1 LAAPLPLGD
10 KPPENGLFS
19 STETIGSES
28 RSFHAYVH
36 IPFCTVKCGYC
47 DFNTYTSNELGT
59 LKQSDFAATLVGEI
73 TLSAKILKQ
82 SNVATRKLKT
92 VFFGGGTP
100 SLLPAADLIAI
111 LDSLEA
117 EFDFQQ
123 DTEITFEANPDS
135 VTKESLSSLRAAGFN
150 RISIGMQSA
159 VPEVLKTLERTH
171 NPENV
176 SVALEI
182 AKSLGFRTSLDLI
195 FGAPGETL
203 QQWEQTVLQVIELD
217 PGHLSAY
224 SLIVEP
230 GTKLAR
236 QIHSGELA
244 QVDEDL
250 QADKY
255 ELADKLLSEAGYNWY
270 EISNWSKSEDLKSN
284 HNLAYWGGQDW
295 WGYGPGAHSHLG
307 SVRWWNHKHPLS
319 YANLLDKDI
328 SPAAGREQLDSETS
342 ALERILLESR
352 TSAGMS
358 IEQIKKLQPGSEL
371 AISQLI
377 ADGLIEGPQAI
388 AGRLLLTLKGRLLAD
403 AVVRALSS

>member
-10 KPPENGLFS
+10 KPPENGLFTAS
-19 STETIGSES
+19 EILGSES

-59 LKQSDFAATLVGEI
+59 LKQSDFAATLIGEVS
-73 TLSAKILKQ
+73 LSAKILQQ
-82 SNVATRKLKT
+82 SNVAPRKLKT

-100 SLLPAADLIAI
+100 SLLPATDLIAI
-111 LDSLEA
+111 LVELESK
-117 EFDFQQ
+117 FGFQG
-123 DTEITFEANPDS
+123 DAEITFEANPDS
-135 VTKESLSSLRAAGFN
+135 VTRESLSALKDAGFT

-159 VPEVLKTLERTH
+159 VPDVLKTLERTH

-176 SVALEI
+176 AIALEI

-203 QQWEQTVLQVIELD
+203 SQWEETIAEVIELD

-236 QIHSGELA
+236 QINSGELVD
-244 QVDEDL
+244 VDEDL

-255 ELADKLLSEAGYNWY
+255 ELADKLLSEAGYSWY

-284 HNLAYWGGQDW
+284 HNLAYWSGQDW

-307 SVRWWNHKHPLS
+307 SVRWWNHKHPLT
-319 YANLLDKDI
+319 YANLLEKNT
-328 SPAAGREQLDSETS
+328 SPAAGREQLDSETA

-352 TSAGMS
+352 TSEGMS

-371 AISQLI
+371 AISELI

-388 AGRLLLTLKGRLLAD
+388 AGKLLLTLKGRLLAD

>member
-1 LAAPLPLGD
+1 MAAPLPLGD
-10 KPPENGLFS
+10 KPPEKGLFTAS
-19 STETIGSES
+19 EILGSES

-59 LKQSDFAATLVGEI
+59 LKQSDFAATLIGEVR
-73 TLSAKILKQ
+73 LSAKILQQ
-82 SNVATRKLKT
+82 SNVAPRKLKT

-100 SLLPAADLIAI
+100 SLLPAADLITI
-111 LDSLEA
+111 LDELESR
-117 EFDFQQ
+117 FGFQG
-123 DTEITFEANPDS
+123 DAEITFEANPDS
-135 VTKESLSSLRAAGFN
+135 VTRESLSALKDAGFT

-159 VPEVLKTLERTH
+159 VPDVLKTLERTH

-176 SVALEI
+176 AIALEI
-182 AKSLGFRTSLDLI
+182 AKCLGFRTSLDLI

-203 QQWEQTVLQVIELD
+203 SQWEETIAQVIELD

-236 QIHSGELA
+236 QINSGELVD
-244 QVDEDL
+244 VDEDL

-255 ELADKLLSEAGYNWY
+255 ELADKLLSEAGYSWY

-284 HNLAYWGGQDW
+284 HNLAYWSGQDW

-319 YANLLDKDI
+319 YANLLEKNT
-328 SPAAGREQLDSETS
+328 SPAAGREQLDSDTA

-352 TSAGMS
+352 TSEGMS
-358 IEQIKKLQPGSEL
+358 IEQIKKLQPGSEA

-377 ADGLIEGPQAI
+377 ADGLIEGPEAI
-388 AGRLLLTLKGRLLAD
+388 AGKLLLTLKGRLLAD

>member
-1 LAAPLPLGD
+1 MAAPLPVGD
-10 KPPENGLFS
+10 KPPENGLFTA
-19 STETIGSES
+19 TEIMGSDS
-28 RSFHAYVH
+28 RSFHAYAH
-36 IPFCTVKCGYC
+36 TPFCTVKCGYC
-47 DFNTYTSNELGT
+47 DFNTYTSSELGT
-59 LKQSDFAATLVGEI
+59 LKQSDFAATLIGEI
-73 TLSAKILKQ
+73 ILSAEILQ
-82 SNVATRKLKT
+82 ESNVAPRKLKT

-111 LDSLEA
+111 LDELESK
-117 EFDFQQ
+117 FGFQS
-123 DTEITFEANPDS
+123 DAEITFEANPDS
-135 VTKESLSSLRAAGFN
+135 VTRESLSALKNAGFT

-159 VPEVLKTLERTH
+159 VPDVLKTLERTH

-176 SVALEI
+176 AIALDI

-203 QQWEQTVLQVIELD
+203 QQWEQTVLEVIELD

-236 QIHSGELA
+236 QISSGELA
-244 QVDEDL
+244 DVDEDL

-255 ELADKLLSEAGYNWY
+255 ELADKLLTEAGYSWY

-284 HNLAYWGGQDW
+284 HNLAYWSGQDW

-319 YANLLDKDI
+319 YANLLEKNT
-328 SPAAGREQLDSETS
+328 SPAAGREQLDSETA

-358 IEQIKKLQPGSEL
+358 IEQIKKLQPGSHL

-377 ADGLIEGPQAI
+377 ADGLIEGPEAI
-388 AGRLLLTLKGRLLAD
+388 AGKLLLTLKGRLLAD

>member
-1 LAAPLPLGD
+1 MAAPLPVGD
-10 KPPENGLFS
+10 KPPENGFFTASEIL
-19 STETIGSES
+19 GSES

-59 LKQSDFAATLVGEI
+59 LKQSDFAATLIGEI
-73 TLSAKILKQ
+73 ILSAKILQQ
-82 SNVATRKLKT
+82 SNVTPRKLKT

-111 LDSLEA
+111 LDELESK
-117 EFDFQQ
+117 FGFQS
-123 DTEITFEANPDS
+123 DAEITFEANPDS
-135 VTKESLSSLRAAGFN
+135 VTRESLSALKDAGFT

-159 VPEVLKTLERTH
+159 VPDVLKTLERTH

-176 SVALEI
+176 AIALDI

-203 QQWEQTVLQVIELD
+203 QQWEQTIRQVIDLD

-236 QIHSGELA
+236 QISSGELA
-244 QVDEDL
+244 DVDEDL

-255 ELADKLLSEAGYNWY
+255 ELADKLLSEAGYSWY

-284 HNLAYWGGQDW
+284 HNLAYWSGQDW

-319 YANLLDKDI
+319 YANLLEKNT
-328 SPAAGREQLDSETS
+328 SPAAGREQLDSETA

-358 IEQIKKLQPGSEL
+358 IDQIKKLQPGSEL

-388 AGRLLLTLKGRLLAD
+388 AGKLLLTLKGRLLAD
-403 AVVRALSS
+403 AVVRALSN

>member
-19 STETIGSES
+19 ASEIIGSES

-47 DFNTYTSNELGT
+47 DFNTYTSSELGT

-73 TLSAKILKQ
+73 GLSASILQQ
-82 SNVATRKLKT
+82 SDVSSRKLKT

-100 SLLPAADLIAI
+100 SLLPAADLISI
-111 LDSLEA
+111 LNSLET
-117 EFDFQQ
+117 EFGFQENA
-123 DTEITFEANPDS
+123 EITFEANPDS
-135 VTKESLSSLRAAGFN
+135 VTKESLASLREAGFN

-159 VPEVLKTLERTH
+159 VPDVLKTLERTH

-176 SVALEI
+176 AIAVNI
-182 AKSLGFRTSLDLI
+182 AKSLGYRTSLDLI
-195 FGAPGETL
+195 FGAPGESL
-203 QQWEQTVLQVIELD
+203 SQWEQTIRQVIDLD

-236 QIHSGELA
+236 QINSGELA
-244 QVDEDL
+244 EPDEDL

-255 ELADKLLSEAGYNWY
+255 ELADKLLAEAGYSWY
-270 EISNWSKSEDLKSN
+270 EISNWSKTEDLKSN
-284 HNLAYWGGQDW
+284 HNLAYWTGQDW

-319 YANLLDKDI
+319 YANLLEKNV
-328 SPAAGREQLDSETS
+328 SPAAGREQLDRETA

-377 ADGLIEGPQAI
+377 ADGLIEGSQAI
-388 AGRLLLTLKGRLLAD
+388 AGKLLLTLKGRLLAD

>member
-1 LAAPLPLGD
+1 LAAPLPVGD
-10 KPPENGLFS
+10 KPPENGFFTASEIL
-19 STETIGSES
+19 GSES

-59 LKQSDFAATLVGEI
+59 LKQSDFAATLIGEI
-73 TLSAKILKQ
+73 ILSAKILQQ
-82 SNVATRKLKT
+82 SNVTPRKLKT

-111 LDSLEA
+111 LDELESK
-117 EFDFQQ
+117 FGFQS
-123 DTEITFEANPDS
+123 DAEITFEANPDS
-135 VTKESLSSLRAAGFN
+135 VTRESLSALKDAGFT

-159 VPEVLKTLERTH
+159 VPDVLKTLERTH

-176 SVALEI
+176 AFALDI
-182 AKSLGFRTSLDLI
+182 GKSLGFRTSLDLI

-203 QQWEQTVLQVIELD
+203 QQWEQTIRQVIDLD

-236 QIHSGELA
+236 QISSGELA
-244 QVDEDL
+244 DVDEDL

-255 ELADKLLSEAGYNWY
+255 ELADKLLSEAGYSWY
-270 EISNWSKSEDLKSN
+270 EISNWSKTPELKSN
-284 HNLAYWGGQDW
+284 HNLAYWSGQDW

-319 YANLLDKDI
+319 YANLLEKNI
-328 SPAAGREQLDSETS
+328 SPAAGREQLDGETA

-352 TSAGMS
+352 TSEGMS

-388 AGRLLLTLKGRLLAD
+388 AGKLLLTLKGRLLAD
-403 AVVRALSS
+403 AVVRALSN

>member
-19 STETIGSES
+19 ASEIIGSES

-47 DFNTYTSNELGT
+47 DFNTYTSSELGT

-73 TLSAKILKQ
+73 GLSANILKQ
-82 SNVATRKLKT
+82 SDVSLRKLKT

-100 SLLPAADLIAI
+100 SLLPAADLISI
-111 LDSLEA
+111 LNSLET
-117 EFDFQQ
+117 EFGIEDEA
-123 DTEITFEANPDS
+123 EITFEANPDS
-135 VTKESLSSLRAAGFN
+135 VTIESLASLREAGFN

-159 VPEVLKTLERTH
+159 VPDVLKILERTH

-176 SVALEI
+176 AIAVDI
-182 AKSLGFRTSLDLI
+182 AKSLGYRTSLDLI
-195 FGAPGETL
+195 FGAPGESL
-203 QQWEQTVLQVIELD
+203 SQWEQTIRQVIELD

-236 QIHSGELA
+236 QINSGELTEP
-244 QVDEDL
+244 DEDL

-255 ELADKLLSEAGYNWY
+255 ELADNLLAEAGYSWY
-270 EISNWSKSEDLKSN
+270 EISNWSKTEDLKSN
-284 HNLAYWGGQDW
+284 HNLAYWSGQDW

-319 YANLLDKDI
+319 YANLLEKNV
-328 SPAAGREQLDSETS
+328 SPAAGREQLDRETA

-377 ADGLIEGPQAI
+377 ADGLIEGSQAI
-388 AGRLLLTLKGRLLAD
+388 AGKLLLTLKGRLLAD

>member
-111 LDSLEA
+111 LDSLES
-117 EFDFQQ
+117 EFGFQE
-123 DTEITFEANPDS
+123 DAEITFEANPDS

-159 VPEVLKTLERTH
+159 VPDVLKTLERTH

-176 SVALEI
+176 AIALDI

-203 QQWEQTVLQVIELD
+203 QQWEQTIRQVIDLD

-236 QIHSGELA
+236 QINSGELA

-255 ELADKLLSEAGYNWY
+255 ELADKLLFEAGYNWY

-319 YANLLDKDI
+319 YANLLEQDI

-358 IEQIKKLQPGSEL
+358 IEQIKKLQPGSEA

-388 AGRLLLTLKGRLLAD
+388 AGMLLLTLKGRLLAD
-403 AVVRALSS
+403 AVVRALSN

>member
-1 LAAPLPLGD
+1 MAAPLPLGD

-19 STETIGSES
+19 ATEILGSES

-59 LKQSDFAATLVGEI
+59 LKQSDFAASLIGEVS
-73 TLSAKILKQ
+73 LSAKILQQ
-82 SNVATRKLKT
+82 SNVAPRNLKT

-100 SLLPAADLIAI
+100 SLLPATDLISI
-111 LDSLEA
+111 LNSLESS
-117 EFDFQQ
+117 FGFQS
-123 DTEITFEANPDS
+123 DAEITFEANPDS
-135 VTKESLSSLRAAGFN
+135 VTRESLSALKDAGFT

-159 VPEVLKTLERTH
+159 VPDVLKTLERTH

-176 SVALEI
+176 AIALEI

-203 QQWEQTVLQVIELD
+203 SQWEETIAEVIELD

-236 QIHSGELA
+236 QINSGELVD
-244 QVDEDL
+244 VDEDL

-255 ELADKLLSEAGYNWY
+255 ELADKLLSEAGYSWY

-284 HNLAYWGGQDW
+284 HNLAYWSGQDW

-319 YANLLDKDI
+319 YANLLEKNT
-328 SPAAGREQLDSETS
+328 SPAAGREQLDSDTA

-352 TSAGMS
+352 TSEGMS
-358 IEQIKKLQPGSEL
+358 IEQIKKLQPGSEA

-377 ADGLIEGPQAI
+377 ADGLIEGPEAI
-388 AGRLLLTLKGRLLAD
+388 AGKLLLTLKGRLLAD

>member
-1 LAAPLPLGD
+1 MAAPLPLGD

-19 STETIGSES
+19 ASEIIGSES

-47 DFNTYTSNELGT
+47 DFNTYTSSELGT

-73 TLSAKILKQ
+73 GLSASILQQ
-82 SNVATRKLKT
+82 SDVSSRKLKT

-100 SLLPAADLIAI
+100 SLLPAADLISI
-111 LDSLEA
+111 LNSLET
-117 EFDFQQ
+117 EFGFQENA
-123 DTEITFEANPDS
+123 EITFEANPDS
-135 VTKESLSSLRAAGFN
+135 VTKESLASLREAGFN

-159 VPEVLKTLERTH
+159 VPDVLKILERTH

-176 SVALEI
+176 AIAVDI
-182 AKSLGFRTSLDLI
+182 AKSLGYRTSLDLI
-195 FGAPGETL
+195 FGAPGESL
-203 QQWEQTVLQVIELD
+203 SQWEQTIRQVIELD

-236 QIHSGELA
+236 QINSGELA
-244 QVDEDL
+244 EPDEDL

-255 ELADKLLSEAGYNWY
+255 ELADKLLAEAGYSWY
-270 EISNWSKSEDLKSN
+270 EISNWSKTEDLKSN
-284 HNLAYWGGQDW
+284 HNLAYWSGQDW

-319 YANLLDKDI
+319 YANLLEKNV
-328 SPAAGREQLDSETS
+328 SPAAGREQLDRETA

-377 ADGLIEGPQAI
+377 ADGLIEGSQAI
-388 AGRLLLTLKGRLLAD
+388 AGKLLLTLKGRLLAD

>member
-1 LAAPLPLGD
+1 MAAPLPLGD

-19 STETIGSES
+19 ASEIIGSES

-47 DFNTYTSNELGT
+47 DFNTYTSSELGT

-73 TLSAKILKQ
+73 GLSASILQQ
-82 SNVATRKLKT
+82 SDVSSRKLKT

-100 SLLPAADLIAI
+100 SLLPAADLISI
-111 LDSLEA
+111 LNSLET
-117 EFDFQQ
+117 EFGFQENA
-123 DTEITFEANPDS
+123 EITFEANPDS
-135 VTKESLSSLRAAGFN
+135 VTKESLASLREAGFN

-159 VPEVLKTLERTH
+159 VPDVLKILERTH

-176 SVALEI
+176 AIAVDI
-182 AKSLGFRTSLDLI
+182 AKSLGYRTSLDLI
-195 FGAPGETL
+195 FGAPGESL
-203 QQWEQTVLQVIELD
+203 SQWEQTIRQVIELD

-236 QIHSGELA
+236 QINSGELTEP
-244 QVDEDL
+244 DEDL

-255 ELADKLLSEAGYNWY
+255 ELADKLLAEAGYSWY
-270 EISNWSKSEDLKSN
+270 EISNWSKTEDLKSN
-284 HNLAYWGGQDW
+284 HNLAYWSGQDW

-319 YANLLDKDI
+319 YANLLEKNV
-328 SPAAGREQLDSETS
+328 SPAAGREQLDRETA

-377 ADGLIEGPQAI
+377 ADGLIEGSQAI
-388 AGRLLLTLKGRLLAD
+388 AGKLLLTLKGRLLAD

>member
-1 LAAPLPLGD
+1 MAAPLPLGD

-19 STETIGSES
+19 TSEIIGSES

-47 DFNTYTSNELGT
+47 DFNTYTSSELGT
-59 LKQSDFAATLVGEI
+59 LKQSDFAATLIGEVA
-73 TLSAKILKQ
+73 LSASVLRQ
-82 SNVATRKLKT
+82 SNVSPRKLKT
-92 VFFGGGTP
+92 IFFGGGTP
-100 SLLPAADLIAI
+100 SLLPAADLISI
-111 LDSLEA
+111 LNSLET
-117 EFDFQQ
+117 EFGFQE
-123 DTEITFEANPDS
+123 DAEITFEANPDS
-135 VTKESLSSLRAAGFN
+135 VTRESLASLREAGFN

-159 VPEVLKTLERTH
+159 VPDVLKTLERTH

-176 SVALEI
+176 AI
-182 AKSLGFRTSLDLI
+182 AIDMAKSLGYRTSLDLI

-203 QQWEQTVLQVIELD
+203 SQWEQTIRQVIELD

-236 QIHSGELA
+236 QINSGELA
-244 QVDEDL
+244 EPDEDL

-255 ELADKLLSEAGYNWY
+255 ELADKLLTEAGYSWY
-270 EISNWSKSEDLKSN
+270 EISNWSKTEDLKSN
-284 HNLAYWGGQDW
+284 HNIAYWSGQDW

-307 SVRWWNHKHPLS
+307 SVRWWNNKHPLS
-319 YANLLDKDI
+319 YANLLEKKV
-328 SPAAGREQLDSETS
+328 SPAAGREQLDTETA

-358 IEQIKKLQPGSEL
+358 VEQMKKLHPGSEL
-371 AISQLI
+371 AVSQLI
-377 ADGLIEGPQAI
+377 ANGLIEGPLAI
-388 AGRLLLTLKGRLLAD
+388 AGTLVLTLRGRLLAD

>member
-1 LAAPLPLGD
+1 MAAPLPLGD

-19 STETIGSES
+19 ASEIIGSES

-47 DFNTYTSNELGT
+47 DFNTYTSSELGT
-59 LKQSDFAATLVGEI
+59 LKQTDFAATLVGEI
-73 TLSAKILKQ
+73 GLSASILQQ
-82 SNVATRKLKT
+82 SDVSSRKLKT

-100 SLLPAADLIAI
+100 SLLPAADLISI
-111 LDSLEA
+111 LNSLET
-117 EFDFQQ
+117 EFGFQENA
-123 DTEITFEANPDS
+123 EITFEANPDS
-135 VTKESLSSLRAAGFN
+135 VTKESLASLREAGFN

-159 VPEVLKTLERTH
+159 VPDVLKTLERTH

-176 SVALEI
+176 AIALDL
-182 AKSLGFRTSLDLI
+182 AKSLCYRTSLDLI
-195 FGAPGETL
+195 FGAPGESL
-203 QQWEQTVLQVIELD
+203 SQWEKTIRQVIELD

-236 QIHSGELA
+236 QINSGELTEP
-244 QVDEDL
+244 DEDL

-255 ELADKLLSEAGYNWY
+255 ELADKLLAEAGYSWY
-270 EISNWSKSEDLKSN
+270 EISNWSKTEDLKSN
-284 HNLAYWGGQDW
+284 HNLAYWSGQDW

-319 YANLLDKDI
+319 YANLLEKKI
-328 SPAAGREQLDSETS
+328 SPAAGRERLDLETA

-377 ADGLIEGPQAI
+377 ADGLIEGSQAI
-388 AGRLLLTLKGRLLAD
+388 AGKLLLTLKGRLLAD

>member
-10 KPPENGLFS
+10 KPPENGLFTAS
-19 STETIGSES
+19 EILGSES

-59 LKQSDFAATLVGEI
+59 LKQSDFAATLIGEVS
-73 TLSAKILKQ
+73 LSAKILQQ
-82 SNVATRKLKT
+82 SNVAPRKLKT

-100 SLLPAADLIAI
+100 SLLPATDLIAI
-111 LDSLEA
+111 LVELESK
-117 EFDFQQ
+117 FGFQG
-123 DTEITFEANPDS
+123 DAEITFEANPDS
-135 VTKESLSSLRAAGFN
+135 VTRESLSALKDAGFT

-159 VPEVLKTLERTH
+159 VPDVLKTLERTH

-176 SVALEI
+176 AIALEI

-203 QQWEQTVLQVIELD
+203 SQWEETIAEVIELD

-236 QIHSGELA
+236 QINSGELVD
-244 QVDEDL
+244 VDEDL

-255 ELADKLLSEAGYNWY
+255 ELADKLLSEAGYSWY
-270 EISNWSKSEDLKSN
+270 EISNWSKSEDLQSN
-284 HNLAYWGGQDW
+284 HNLAYWSGQDW

-319 YANLLDKDI
+319 YANLLEKNT
-328 SPAAGREQLDSETS
+328 SPAAGREQLDSDTA

-352 TSAGMS
+352 TSDGMS
-358 IEQIKKLQPGSEL
+358 IEQIKKLQPGSEA

-377 ADGLIEGPQAI
+377 ADGLIEGPEAI
-388 AGRLLLTLKGRLLAD
+388 AGKLLLTLKGRLLAD

>member
-1 LAAPLPLGD
+1 MAAPLPLGD

-19 STETIGSES
+19 ASEIIGSES

-47 DFNTYTSNELGT
+47 DFNTYTSSELGT

-73 TLSAKILKQ
+73 GLSANILKQ
-82 SNVATRKLKT
+82 SDVSSRKLKT

-100 SLLPAADLIAI
+100 SLLPAADLISI
-111 LDSLEA
+111 LNSLET
-117 EFDFQQ
+117 EFGFQENA
-123 DTEITFEANPDS
+123 EITFEANPDS
-135 VTKESLSSLRAAGFN
+135 VTKESLASLREAGFN

-159 VPEVLKTLERTH
+159 VPDVLKILERTH

-176 SVALEI
+176 AIAVDI
-182 AKSLGFRTSLDLI
+182 AKSLGYRTSLDLI

-203 QQWEQTVLQVIELD
+203 SQWEQTIRQVIELD

-236 QIHSGELA
+236 QINSGELTEP
-244 QVDEDL
+244 DEDL

-255 ELADKLLSEAGYNWY
+255 ELADKLLAEAGYSWY
-270 EISNWSKSEDLKSN
+270 EISNWSKTEDLKSN
-284 HNLAYWGGQDW
+284 HNLAYWSGQDW

-319 YANLLDKDI
+319 YANLLEKNV
-328 SPAAGREQLDSETS
+328 SPAAGREQLDRETA

-377 ADGLIEGPQAI
+377 ADGLIEGSQAI
-388 AGRLLLTLKGRLLAD
+388 AGKLLLTLKGRLLAD
-403 AVVRALSS
+403 AVVRALSN

>member
-1 LAAPLPLGD
+1 MAAPLPLGD
-10 KPPENGLFS
+10 KPPENGLFTAS
-19 STETIGSES
+19 EIMGSES

-59 LKQSDFAATLVGEI
+59 LKQSDFAATLIGEI
-73 TLSAKILKQ
+73 SLSAKILQQ
-82 SNVATRKLKT
+82 SNVAPRKLKT

-100 SLLPAADLIAI
+100 SLLPATDLIAI
-111 LDSLEA
+111 LDLLES
-117 EFDFQQ
+117 EFGFQS
-123 DTEITFEANPDS
+123 DAEITFEANPDS
-135 VTKESLSSLRAAGFN
+135 VTRESLSALKEAGFT

-159 VPEVLKTLERTH
+159 VPDVLKTLERTH

-176 SVALEI
+176 AIALEI

-195 FGAPGETL
+195 FGSPGETL
-203 QQWEQTVLQVIELD
+203 SQWEETIAEVIELD

-236 QIHSGELA
+236 QINSGELGD
-244 QVDEDL
+244 VDEDL

-255 ELADKLLSEAGYNWY
+255 ELADKLLSEAGYSWY

-284 HNLAYWGGQDW
+284 HNLAYWSGQDW

-319 YANLLDKDI
+319 YANLLEKNT
-328 SPAAGREQLDSETS
+328 SPAAGREQLDSDTA

-352 TSAGMS
+352 TSEGMS
-358 IEQIKKLQPGSEL
+358 IEQIKKLQPGSEA

-377 ADGLIEGPQAI
+377 ADGLIEGPEAI
-388 AGRLLLTLKGRLLAD
+388 AGKLLLTLKGRLLAD

>member
-1 LAAPLPLGD
+1 
-10 KPPENGLFS
+10 
-19 STETIGSES
+19 
-28 RSFHAYVH
+28 
-36 IPFCTVKCGYC
+36 
-47 DFNTYTSNELGT
+47 
-59 LKQSDFAATLVGEI
+59 
-73 TLSAKILKQ
+73 
-82 SNVATRKLKT
+82 
-92 VFFGGGTP
+92 
-100 SLLPAADLIAI
+100 
-111 LDSLEA
+111 
-117 EFDFQQ
+117 
-123 DTEITFEANPDS
+123 
-135 VTKESLSSLRAAGFN
+135 
-150 RISIGMQSA
+150 MQSA
-159 VPEVLKTLERTH
+159 VPDVLKTLERTH

-176 SVALEI
+176 AIAVNI
-182 AKSLGFRTSLDLI
+182 AKSLGYRTSLDLI

-203 QQWEQTVLQVIELD
+203 SQWEQTIRQVIELD

-236 QIHSGELA
+236 QINSGELA
-244 QVDEDL
+244 EPDEDL

-255 ELADKLLSEAGYNWY
+255 ELADKLLAEAGYSWY
-270 EISNWSKSEDLKSN
+270 EISNWSKTEDLKSN
-284 HNLAYWGGQDW
+284 HNLAYWSGQDW

-319 YANLLDKDI
+319 YANLLEKNV
-328 SPAAGREQLDSETS
+328 SPAAGREQLDRETA

-377 ADGLIEGPQAI
+377 ADGLIEGSQAI
-388 AGRLLLTLKGRLLAD
+388 AGKLLLTLKGRLLAD

>member
-1 LAAPLPLGD
+1 MAAPLPLGD
-10 KPPENGLFS
+10 KPPENGLFTAS
-19 STETIGSES
+19 EILGSES

-59 LKQSDFAATLVGEI
+59 LKQSDFAATLIGEVS
-73 TLSAKILKQ
+73 LSAKILQQ
-82 SNVATRKLKT
+82 SNVAPRKLKT

-100 SLLPAADLIAI
+100 SLLPATDLIAI
-111 LDSLEA
+111 LVELESK
-117 EFDFQQ
+117 FGFQG
-123 DTEITFEANPDS
+123 DAEITFEANPDS
-135 VTKESLSSLRAAGFN
+135 VTRESLSALKDAGFT

-159 VPEVLKTLERTH
+159 VPDVLKTLERTH

-176 SVALEI
+176 AIALEI

-203 QQWEQTVLQVIELD
+203 SQWEETIAEVIELD

-236 QIHSGELA
+236 QINSGELVD
-244 QVDEDL
+244 VDEDL

-255 ELADKLLSEAGYNWY
+255 ELADKLLSEAGYSWY

-284 HNLAYWGGQDW
+284 HNLAYWSGQDW

-319 YANLLDKDI
+319 YANLLEKNT
-328 SPAAGREQLDSETS
+328 SPAAGREQLDSDTA

-352 TSAGMS
+352 TSEGMS
-358 IEQIKKLQPGSEL
+358 IEQIKKLQPGSEA

-377 ADGLIEGPQAI
+377 ADGLIEGPEAI
-388 AGRLLLTLKGRLLAD
+388 AGKLLLTLKGRLLAD

>member
-19 STETIGSES
+19 ASEIIGSES

-47 DFNTYTSNELGT
+47 DFNTYTSSELGT
-59 LKQSDFAATLVGEI
+59 LKQSDFAAMLVGEI
-73 TLSAKILKQ
+73 GLSANILKQ
-82 SNVATRKLKT
+82 SDVSPRKLKT

-100 SLLPAADLIAI
+100 SLLPAADLISI
-111 LDSLEA
+111 LNSLET
-117 EFDFQQ
+117 EFGFQENA
-123 DTEITFEANPDS
+123 EITFEANPDS
-135 VTKESLSSLRAAGFN
+135 VTKESLASLREAGFN

-159 VPEVLKTLERTH
+159 VPDVLKTLERTH

-176 SVALEI
+176 AIAVNI
-182 AKSLGFRTSLDLI
+182 AKSLGYRTSLDLI
-195 FGAPGETL
+195 FGAPGESL
-203 QQWEQTVLQVIELD
+203 SQWEQTIRQVIDLD

-236 QIHSGELA
+236 QINSGELA
-244 QVDEDL
+244 EPDEDL

-255 ELADKLLSEAGYNWY
+255 ELADKLLAEAGYSWY
-270 EISNWSKSEDLKSN
+270 EISNWSKTEDLKSN
-284 HNLAYWGGQDW
+284 HNLAYWSGQDW

-319 YANLLDKDI
+319 YANLLEKNV
-328 SPAAGREQLDSETS
+328 SPAAGREQLDRETA

-377 ADGLIEGPQAI
+377 ADGLIEGSQAI
-388 AGRLLLTLKGRLLAD
+388 AGKLLLTLKGRLLAD

>member
-1 LAAPLPLGD
+1 MAAPLPLGD

-19 STETIGSES
+19 ASEIIGSES

-47 DFNTYTSNELGT
+47 DFNTYTSSELGT

-73 TLSAKILKQ
+73 GLSANILKQ
-82 SNVATRKLKT
+82 SDVSLRKLKT

-100 SLLPAADLIAI
+100 SLLPAADLISI
-111 LDSLEA
+111 LNSLET
-117 EFDFQQ
+117 EFGFQENA
-123 DTEITFEANPDS
+123 EITFEANPDS
-135 VTKESLSSLRAAGFN
+135 VTKESLASLREAGFN

-159 VPEVLKTLERTH
+159 VPDVLKTLERTH

-176 SVALEI
+176 AIAVDI
-182 AKSLGFRTSLDLI
+182 AKSLGYRTSLDLI
-195 FGAPGETL
+195 FGAPGESL
-203 QQWEQTVLQVIELD
+203 SQWEQTIRQVIELD

-236 QIHSGELA
+236 QINSGELTEP
-244 QVDEDL
+244 DEDL

-255 ELADKLLSEAGYNWY
+255 ELADKLLAEAGYSWY
-270 EISNWSKSEDLKSN
+270 EISNWSKTEDLKSN
-284 HNLAYWGGQDW
+284 HNLAYWSGQDW

-319 YANLLDKDI
+319 YANLLEKNV
-328 SPAAGREQLDSETS
+328 SPAAGREQLDRETA

-377 ADGLIEGPQAI
+377 ADGLIEGSQAI
-388 AGRLLLTLKGRLLAD
+388 AGKLLLTLKGRLLAD

>member
-1 LAAPLPLGD
+1 MAAPLPLGD

-19 STETIGSES
+19 ESEIIGSES

-59 LKQSDFAATLVGEI
+59 LKQSDFAGTLIGEVG
-73 TLSAKILKQ
+73 LSSKILQQ
-82 SNVATRKLKT
+82 SSVAPRKLKT

-111 LDSLEA
+111 LDELESK
-117 EFDFQQ
+117 FGFQG
-123 DTEITFEANPDS
+123 DAEITFEANPDS
-135 VTKESLSSLRAAGFN
+135 VTRASLSSLRAAGFN

-159 VPEVLKTLERTH
+159 VPDVLKTLERTH
-171 NPENV
+171 NPDNV
-176 SVALEI
+176 AIALEI

-203 QQWEQTVLQVIELD
+203 SQWEETIARVIALD

-236 QIHSGELA
+236 QISSGELSE
-244 QVDEDL
+244 VDEDL

-255 ELADKLLSEAGYNWY
+255 ELADKLLSKAGYSWY
-270 EISNWSKSEDLKSN
+270 EISNWSKTPELQSN
-284 HNLAYWGGQDW
+284 HNLAYWSGQDW

-307 SVRWWNHKHPLS
+307 SVRWWNHKHPLT
-319 YANLLDKDI
+319 YANLLEKNT
-328 SPAAGREQLDSETS
+328 SPAAGREQLDSETA

-352 TSAGMS
+352 TSEGMS

-388 AGRLLLTLKGRLLAD
+388 AGKLLLTLKGRLLAD

>member
-19 STETIGSES
+19 ASEIIGSES

-47 DFNTYTSNELGT
+47 DFNTYTSSELGT
-59 LKQSDFAATLVGEI
+59 LKQTDFAATLVGEI
-73 TLSAKILKQ
+73 GLSASILQQ
-82 SNVATRKLKT
+82 SDVSSRKLKT

-100 SLLPAADLIAI
+100 SLLPAADLISI
-111 LDSLEA
+111 LNSLET
-117 EFDFQQ
+117 EFGFQENA
-123 DTEITFEANPDS
+123 EITFEANPDS
-135 VTKESLSSLRAAGFN
+135 VTKESLASLREAGFN

-159 VPEVLKTLERTH
+159 VPDVLKTLERTH

-176 SVALEI
+176 AIALDL
-182 AKSLGFRTSLDLI
+182 AKSLCYRTSLDLI
-195 FGAPGETL
+195 FGAPGESL
-203 QQWEQTVLQVIELD
+203 SQWEKTIRQVIELD

-236 QIHSGELA
+236 QINSGELTEP
-244 QVDEDL
+244 DEDL

-255 ELADKLLSEAGYNWY
+255 ELADKLLAEAGYSWY
-270 EISNWSKSEDLKSN
+270 EISNWSKTEDLKSN
-284 HNLAYWGGQDW
+284 HNLAYWSGQDW

-319 YANLLDKDI
+319 YANLLEKNV
-328 SPAAGREQLDSETS
+328 SPAAGREQLDSETA

-388 AGRLLLTLKGRLLAD
+388 AGKLLLTLKGRLLAD

>member
-19 STETIGSES
+19 ASEIIGSES

-47 DFNTYTSNELGT
+47 DFNTYTSSELGT
-59 LKQSDFAATLVGEI
+59 LKQSDFAAMLVGEI
-73 TLSAKILKQ
+73 GLSANILKQ
-82 SNVATRKLKT
+82 SDVSPRKLKT

-100 SLLPAADLIAI
+100 SLLPAADLISI
-111 LDSLEA
+111 LNSLET
-117 EFDFQQ
+117 EFGFQENA
-123 DTEITFEANPDS
+123 EITFEANPDS
-135 VTKESLSSLRAAGFN
+135 VTKESLASLREAGFN

-159 VPEVLKTLERTH
+159 VPDVLKTLERTH

-176 SVALEI
+176 AIALDL
-182 AKSLGFRTSLDLI
+182 AKSLGYRTSLDLI
-195 FGAPGETL
+195 FGAPGESL
-203 QQWEQTVLQVIELD
+203 SQWEKTIRQVIELD

-236 QIHSGELA
+236 QINSGELTEP
-244 QVDEDL
+244 DEDL

-255 ELADKLLSEAGYNWY
+255 ELADKLLAEAGYSWY
-270 EISNWSKSEDLKSN
+270 EISNWSKTEDLKSN
-284 HNLAYWGGQDW
+284 HNLAYWSGQDW

-319 YANLLDKDI
+319 YANLLEKKI
-328 SPAAGREQLDSETS
+328 SPAAGRERLDLETA

-377 ADGLIEGPQAI
+377 ADGLIEGSQAI
-388 AGRLLLTLKGRLLAD
+388 AGKLLLTLKGRLLAD

>member
-10 KPPENGLFS
+10 KPPVNGLFS
-19 STETIGSES
+19 ASEIVGSDS

-47 DFNTYTSNELGT
+47 DFNTYTASELGT
-59 LKQSDFAATLVGEI
+59 LKQSDFAATLIGEI
-73 TLSAKILKQ
+73 SLSADILKQ
-82 SNVATRKLKT
+82 SNVAPRKLKT

-117 EFDFQQ
+117 EFGFFQ
-123 DTEITFEANPDS
+123 DAEITFEANPDS
-135 VTKESLSSLRAAGFN
+135 VTKDGLACLRDAGFN

-159 VPEVLKTLERTH
+159 VPDVLKTLERTH

-176 SVALEI
+176 AIALEI

-203 QQWEQTVLQVIELD
+203 SQWEQTVLEVIELD

-236 QIHSGELA
+236 QISSGELA
-244 QVDEDL
+244 EVDEDL

-255 ELADKLLSEAGYNWY
+255 ELADTLLSEAGYSWY
-270 EISNWSKSEDLKSN
+270 EISNWSRTPELKSN
-284 HNLAYWGGQDW
+284 HNIAYWSGQDW

-319 YANLLDKDI
+319 YANLLEKKT
-328 SPAAGREQLDSETS
+328 SPAAGREQLDSETA

-352 TSAGMS
+352 TSTGMS
-358 IEQIKKLQPGSEL
+358 IELIKKLQQGSEL
-371 AISQLI
+371 AISRLI
-377 ADGLIEGPQAI
+377 ADGLIEGSQAL
-388 AGRLLLTLKGRLLAD
+388 AGTLILTLKGRLLAD

>member
-1 LAAPLPLGD
+1 M
-10 KPPENGLFS
+10 FS
-19 STETIGSES
+19 ASEIIGSES

-47 DFNTYTSNELGT
+47 DFNTYTSSELGT

-73 TLSAKILKQ
+73 GLSANILKQ
-82 SNVATRKLKT
+82 SDVSLRKLKT

-100 SLLPAADLIAI
+100 SLLPAADLISI
-111 LDSLEA
+111 LNSLET
-117 EFDFQQ
+117 EFGIED
-123 DTEITFEANPDS
+123 DAEITFEANPDS
-135 VTKESLSSLRAAGFN
+135 VTKESLASLREAGFN

-159 VPEVLKTLERTH
+159 VPDVLKTLERTH

-176 SVALEI
+176 AIAQDL
-182 AKSLGFRTSLDLI
+182 AKSLGYRTSLDLI

-203 QQWEQTVLQVIELD
+203 SQWEKTIRQVIELD

-236 QIHSGELA
+236 QINSGELA
-244 QVDEDL
+244 EPDEDL

-255 ELADKLLSEAGYNWY
+255 ELADKLLAEAGYSWY
-270 EISNWSKSEDLKSN
+270 EISNWSKTEDLKSN
-284 HNLAYWGGQDW
+284 HNLAYWSGQDW

-319 YANLLDKDI
+319 YANLLEKNV
-328 SPAAGREQLDSETS
+328 SPAAGREQLDRETA

-377 ADGLIEGPQAI
+377 ADGLIDGSHAI
-388 AGRLLLTLKGRLLAD
+388 AGKLLLTLKGRLLAD

>member
-1 LAAPLPLGD
+1 MAAPLPLGD

-19 STETIGSES
+19 ASEIIGSES

-47 DFNTYTSNELGT
+47 DFNTYTSSELGT

-73 TLSAKILKQ
+73 GLSASILQQ
-82 SNVATRKLKT
+82 SDVSSRKLKT

-100 SLLPAADLIAI
+100 SLLPAADLISI
-111 LDSLEA
+111 LNSLET
-117 EFDFQQ
+117 EFGFQENA
-123 DTEITFEANPDS
+123 EITFEANPDS
-135 VTKESLSSLRAAGFN
+135 VTKESLASLREAGFN

-159 VPEVLKTLERTH
+159 VPDVLKILERTH

-176 SVALEI
+176 AIAVDI
-182 AKSLGFRTSLDLI
+182 AKSLGYRTSLDLI

-203 QQWEQTVLQVIELD
+203 SQWEQTIRQVIELD

-236 QIHSGELA
+236 QINSGELTEP
-244 QVDEDL
+244 DEDL

-255 ELADKLLSEAGYNWY
+255 ELADKLLAEAGYSWY
-270 EISNWSKSEDLKSN
+270 EISNWSKTEDLKSN
-284 HNLAYWGGQDW
+284 HNLAYWSGQDW

-319 YANLLDKDI
+319 YANLLEKNV
-328 SPAAGREQLDSETS
+328 SPAAGREQLDRETA

-377 ADGLIEGPQAI
+377 ADGLIEGSQAI
-388 AGRLLLTLKGRLLAD
+388 AGKLLLTLKGRLLAD

>member
-1 LAAPLPLGD
+1 MAAPLPLGD

-19 STETIGSES
+19 ASEIIGSES

-47 DFNTYTSNELGT
+47 DFNTYTSSELGT

-73 TLSAKILKQ
+73 GLSASILQQ
-82 SNVATRKLKT
+82 SDVSSRKLKT

-100 SLLPAADLIAI
+100 SLLPAADLISI
-111 LDSLEA
+111 LNSLET
-117 EFDFQQ
+117 EFGFQENA
-123 DTEITFEANPDS
+123 EITFEANPDS
-135 VTKESLSSLRAAGFN
+135 VTKESLASLREAGFN

-159 VPEVLKTLERTH
+159 VPDVLKTLERTH

-176 SVALEI
+176 AIAVDI
-182 AKSLGFRTSLDLI
+182 AKSLGYRTSLDLI
-195 FGAPGETL
+195 FGAPGESL
-203 QQWEQTVLQVIELD
+203 SQWEQTIRQVIELD

-236 QIHSGELA
+236 QINSGELTEP
-244 QVDEDL
+244 DEDL

-255 ELADKLLSEAGYNWY
+255 ELADNLLAEAGYSWY
-270 EISNWSKSEDLKSN
+270 EISNWSKTEDLKSN
-284 HNLAYWGGQDW
+284 HNLAYWSGQDW

-319 YANLLDKDI
+319 YANLLEKNV
-328 SPAAGREQLDSETS
+328 SPAAGREQLDRETA

-377 ADGLIEGPQAI
+377 ADGLIEGSQAI
-388 AGRLLLTLKGRLLAD
+388 AGKLLLTLKGRLLAD

>member
-1 LAAPLPLGD
+1 MAAPLPLGD
-10 KPPENGLFS
+10 KPPEDGLFS
-19 STETIGSES
+19 PTEILGSES

-47 DFNTYTSNELGT
+47 DFNTYTATELGS
-59 LKQSDFAATLVGEI
+59 LKQSDFAKTLIAEI
-73 TLSAKILKQ
+73 ELSTKIIQ
-82 SNVATRKLKT
+82 HSNLPNRKLKT

-100 SLLPAADLIAI
+100 SLLPARDLISM
-111 LDSLEA
+111 LDTLEN
-117 EFDFQQ
+117 EFGFE
-123 DTEITFEANPDS
+123 DTAEITFEANPDS
-135 VTKESLSSLRAAGFN
+135 VTRESLEELRDAGFT

-159 VPEVLKTLERTH
+159 VPDVLKTLERTH
-171 NPENV
+171 NPDNV
-176 SVALEI
+176 SKALEI

-203 QQWEQTVLQVIELD
+203 SQWEETIRQVIELN

-236 QIHSGELA
+236 QISSGELA
-244 QVDEDL
+244 DVDEDL

-255 ELADKLLSEAGYNWY
+255 ELADALLSQAGYSWY
-270 EISNWSKSEDLKSN
+270 EISNWSKTPDLKSN
-284 HNLAYWGGQDW
+284 HNLAYWSGQDW

-319 YANLLDKDI
+319 YANLLEKMI
-328 SPAAGREQLDSETS
+328 SPAAGREQLDIQTA

-377 ADGLIEGPQAI
+377 ADGLIEGPHAI

>member
-1 LAAPLPLGD
+1 MAAPLPLGD

-19 STETIGSES
+19 ASEIIGSES

-47 DFNTYTSNELGT
+47 DFNTYTSSELGT

-73 TLSAKILKQ
+73 GLSASILQQ
-82 SNVATRKLKT
+82 SDVLSRKLKS

-100 SLLPAADLIAI
+100 SLLPAADLISI
-111 LDSLEA
+111 LNSLET
-117 EFDFQQ
+117 EFGFQENA
-123 DTEITFEANPDS
+123 EITFEANPDS
-135 VTKESLSSLRAAGFN
+135 VTKESLASLREAGFN

-159 VPEVLKTLERTH
+159 VPDVLKTLERTH

-176 SVALEI
+176 AIAVNI
-182 AKSLGFRTSLDLI
+182 AKSLGYRTSLDLI

-203 QQWEQTVLQVIELD
+203 SQWEQTIRQVIELD

-236 QIHSGELA
+236 QINSGELA
-244 QVDEDL
+244 DPDEDL

-255 ELADKLLSEAGYNWY
+255 ELADKLLAEAGYSWY
-270 EISNWSKSEDLKSN
+270 EISNWSKTEDLKSN
-284 HNLAYWGGQDW
+284 HNLAYWSGQDW

-319 YANLLDKDI
+319 YANLLEKNV
-328 SPAAGREQLDSETS
+328 SPAAGREQLDRETA

-377 ADGLIEGPQAI
+377 ADGLIEGSQAI
-388 AGRLLLTLKGRLLAD
+388 AGKLLLTLKGRLLAD

>member
-1 LAAPLPLGD
+1 MAAPLPLGD

-19 STETIGSES
+19 ASEIIGSDS

-47 DFNTYTSNELGT
+47 DFNTYTSSELGT

-73 TLSAKILKQ
+73 GLSANILKQ
-82 SNVATRKLKT
+82 SDVSLRKLKT

-100 SLLPAADLIAI
+100 SLLPAADLISI
-111 LDSLEA
+111 LNSLET
-117 EFDFQQ
+117 EFGIED
-123 DTEITFEANPDS
+123 DAEITFEANPDS
-135 VTKESLSSLRAAGFN
+135 VTKESLASLREAGFN

-159 VPEVLKTLERTH
+159 VPDVLKTLERTH

-176 SVALEI
+176 AIAVDI
-182 AKSLGFRTSLDLI
+182 AKSLGYRTSLDLI

-203 QQWEQTVLQVIELD
+203 SQWEKTIRQVIELD

-236 QIHSGELA
+236 QINSGELA
-244 QVDEDL
+244 EPDEDL

-255 ELADKLLSEAGYNWY
+255 ELADKLLAEAGYSWY
-270 EISNWSKSEDLKSN
+270 EISNWSKTEDLKSN
-284 HNLAYWGGQDW
+284 HNLAYWSGQDW

-319 YANLLDKDI
+319 YANLLEKNI
-328 SPAAGREQLDSETS
+328 SPAAGREQLDGETA

-377 ADGLIEGPQAI
+377 ADGLIEGSQAI
-388 AGRLLLTLKGRLLAD
+388 AGKLLLTLKGRLLAD

>member
-1 LAAPLPLGD
+1 MAAPLPLGD
-10 KPPENGLFS
+10 KPPEHGLFS
-19 STETIGSES
+19 ATEILGSES

-59 LKQSDFAATLVGEI
+59 LKQSDFAATLIGEI
-73 TLSAKILKQ
+73 SLSANILQQ
-82 SNVATRKLKT
+82 SKVAPRKLKT

-111 LDSLEA
+111 LDELESK
-117 EFDFQQ
+117 FGFQS
-123 DTEITFEANPDS
+123 DAEITFEANPDS
-135 VTKESLSSLRAAGFN
+135 VTRESLSALKNAGFT

-159 VPEVLKTLERTH
+159 VPDVLKTLERTH

-176 SVALEI
+176 AIALDI

-203 QQWEQTVLQVIELD
+203 QQWEQTVLKVIELD

-236 QIHSGELA
+236 QISSGELA
-244 QVDEDL
+244 DVDEDL

-255 ELADKLLSEAGYNWY
+255 ELADKLLTDAGYSWY

-284 HNLAYWGGQDW
+284 HNLAYWSGQDW

-319 YANLLDKDI
+319 YANLLEKNT
-328 SPAAGREQLDSETS
+328 SPAAGREQLDSDTA

-352 TSAGMS
+352 TSDGMS
-358 IEQIKKLQPGSEL
+358 IEQIKKLQPGSHL

-377 ADGLIEGPQAI
+377 ADGLIEGPEAI
-388 AGRLLLTLKGRLLAD
+388 AGKLLLTLKGRLLAD

>member
-1 LAAPLPLGD
+1 MAAPLPLGD
-10 KPPENGLFS
+10 KPPENGLFTAS
-19 STETIGSES
+19 EILGSES

-59 LKQSDFAATLVGEI
+59 LKQSDFAATLIGEI
-73 TLSAKILKQ
+73 NLSAKILLQ
-82 SNVATRKLKT
+82 SNVLPRKLKT

-100 SLLPAADLIAI
+100 SLLPAVDLITI
-111 LDSLEA
+111 LDELESK
-117 EFDFQQ
+117 FGFQS
-123 DTEITFEANPDS
+123 DAEITFEANPDS
-135 VTKESLSSLRAAGFN
+135 VTRQSLSALRDAGFT

-159 VPEVLKTLERTH
+159 VPDVLKTLERTH

-176 SVALEI
+176 AIALDI

-195 FGAPGETL
+195 FGAPGESL
-203 QQWEQTVLQVIELD
+203 SQWEQTVLQVIELD

-236 QIHSGELA
+236 QISSGELA
-244 QVDEDL
+244 DVDEDL

-255 ELADKLLSEAGYNWY
+255 ELADKLLSKAGYSWY

-284 HNLAYWGGQDW
+284 HNLAYWSGQDW

-319 YANLLDKDI
+319 YANLIEKNI
-328 SPAAGREQLDSETS
+328 SPAAGREQLDTETA

-352 TSAGMS
+352 TSSGMS
-358 IEQIKKLQPGSEL
+358 IEQIKKLQPGSEA

-377 ADGLIEGPQAI
+377 ADGLIEGPEAI
-388 AGRLLLTLKGRLLAD
+388 AGKLLLTLKGRLLAD